1 MFSVVIPVYNRR
13 ALVGRAIRSVLAQQG
28 ADFEVIVVDD
38 ASDDG
43 TPERVRE
50 EFGDAVKIVSL
61 AANSGVSA
69 ARNRGIAAAE
79 REWIALL
86 DSDDE
91 WLPNKLAQQAAALRE
106 SGLSICHTDE
116 IWIRNGVRVN
126 PHKHHQK
133 YGGDIFFQALPLCVM
148 SPSSIAIHR
157 EVFADVGMF
166 DECLPACED
175 YELWLRITC
184 RYEVVYLAEKLIRKY
199 GGHADQLSQAH
210 YAMDRFRV
218 YALDKLL
225 REEPRLAPDRAAA
238 ARAML
243 LRKARIVERGA
254 AKRDNAELQQQMGRY
269 IARWQ

>member
-13 ALVGRAIRSVLAQQG
+13 ALVGRAIRSVLAQKG
-28 ADFEVIVVDD
+28 VDFEVIVVDD

-43 TPERVRE
+43 TPEQVRE
-50 EFGDAVKIVSL
+50 EFGDAVKIVRL

-69 ARNRGIAAAE
+69 ARNRGIETAAG
-79 REWIALL
+79 EWIALL

-91 WLPNKLAQQAAALRE
+91 WLPNKLARQAAALRE
-106 SGLSICHTDE
+106 SGLLICHTDE
-116 IWIRNGVRVN
+116 IWIRHGVRVN

-133 YGGDIFFQALPLCVM
+133 YGGDVFLQALPLCVM

-157 EVFADVGMF
+157 EVFADVGLF

-225 REEPRLAPDRAAA
+225 RAKLQLAADRSEA
-238 ARAML
+238 ARTML

-254 AKRDNAELQQQMGRY
+254 AKRDNVELQQQMGDY

>member
-43 TPERVRE
+43 TPEQVRE
-50 EFGDAVKIVSL
+50 EFGSAVKIVIL
-61 AANSGVSA
+61 EENSGVSA

-79 REWIALL
+79 GEWIALL

-91 WLPNKLAQQAAALRE
+91 WLPNKLARQAAALRE
-106 SGLSICHTDE
+106 SGLLVCHTDE

-133 YGGDIFFQALPLCVM
+133 FGGDIFYKALPLCVM

-157 EVFADVGMF
+157 RVFADIGMF

-175 YELWLRITC
+175 YEFWLRIAC
-184 RYEVVYLAEKLIRKY
+184 RYEVVYLAEQLIRKY

-225 REEPRLAPDRAAA
+225 REESQLAPERVAAA
-238 ARAML
+238 QAML
-243 LRKARIVERGA
+243 LRKARIVWRGA
-254 AKRDNAELQQQMGRY
+254 VKHDNAELQQQMRDY
-269 IARWQ
+269 LARWQ

>member
-13 ALVGRAIRSVLAQQG
+13 ELVGRAIRSVLAQRG
-28 ADFEVIVVDD
+28 ADCEVIVVDD
-38 ASDDG
+38 ASSDG
-43 TPERVRE
+43 TPQRVRE
-50 EFGDAVKIVSL
+50 EFGDAVELVVL
-61 AANSGVSA
+61 AENRGVSA
-69 ARNRGIAAAE
+69 ARNRGIAAA
-79 REWIALL
+79 RGEWIALL

-91 WLPNKLAQQAAALRE
+91 WLPQKLVRQAEALRA
-106 SGLSICHTDE
+106 SGLWICHTDE
-116 IWIRNGVRVN
+116 IWIRNGQRVN

-133 YGGDIFFQALPLCVM
+133 FGGDIFCQSLPLCVM

-157 EVFADVGMF
+157 RVFADVGLF

-225 REEPRLAPDRAAA
+225 SAEPQLTPARTAAV
-238 ARAML
+238 RAML
-243 LRKARIVERGA
+243 LRKARIVWRGA
-254 AKRDNAELQQQMGRY
+254 AKRDNAQLQQQMGAY
-269 IARWQ
+269 LARWQ